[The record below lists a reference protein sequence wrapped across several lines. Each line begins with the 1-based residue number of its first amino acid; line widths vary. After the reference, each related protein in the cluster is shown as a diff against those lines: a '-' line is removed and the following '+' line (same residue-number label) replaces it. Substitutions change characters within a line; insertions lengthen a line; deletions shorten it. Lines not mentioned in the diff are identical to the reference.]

1 MVKGVIFDMD
11 GLMFDTERLWD
22 TLWEPA
28 CAALGLPL
36 PADMEKFKA
45 GGRGLA
51 GDNLRR
57 HVAEYIPGDPQKV
70 LDKIWQLADERFA
83 RGVPCKKGLKELL
96 GALEDMGLP
105 RIVASSSPRNMIE
118 MNLQTTGTARYF
130 HDIVC
135 GNEVKLCKPAPD
147 IFLEAARR
155 IKVDIH
161 DCMVLEDSHNGIR
174 AGHASG
180 AETVM
185 VPDLLPVTD
194 EMRSLYDDC
203 CKDLFEVKAKMEQGV
218 L

>member
-1 MVKGVIFDMD
+1 MINKEGGIETMDLNKLKEIQAVVFDMD

-96 GALEDMGLP
+96 AALEDMGLP
-105 RIVASSSPRNMIE
+105 
-118 MNLQTTGTARYF
+118 
-130 HDIVC
+130 
-135 GNEVKLCKPAPD
+135 
-147 IFLEAARR
+147 IF
-155 IKVDIH
+155 
-161 DCMVLEDSHNGIR
+161 
-174 AGHASG
+174 
-180 AETVM
+180 T
-185 VPDLLPVTD
+185 DLYRPTPQ
-194 EMRSLYDDC
+194 R
-203 CKDLFEVKAKMEQGV
+203 LFCTEI
-218 L
+218 